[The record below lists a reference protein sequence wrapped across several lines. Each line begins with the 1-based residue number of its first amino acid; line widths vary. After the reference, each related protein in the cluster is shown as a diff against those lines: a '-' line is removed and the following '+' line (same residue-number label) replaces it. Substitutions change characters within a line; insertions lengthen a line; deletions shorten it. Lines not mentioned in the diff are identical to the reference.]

1 MGIYSVPVWRVVKV
15 AITGYHASMRS
26 VGIKILKDKLS
37 EYIRLVA
44 SGETIFVTDRDRIV
58 AELTAPR
65 KFRSPRLADATLAEL
80 VRTGLL
86 RPPTLPPG
94 APFPEI
100 KGVMK
105 LDDVLSDLD
114 DARADR

>member
-1 MGIYSVPVWRVVKV
+1 
-15 AITGYHASMRS
+15 MRS
-26 VGIKILKDKLS
+26 VGIKILKNKLS
-37 EYIRLVA
+37 EYIHLAA

-65 KFRSPRLADATLAEL
+65 EFQGPLLADATLAEL

-86 RPPTLPPG
+86 RTPTLSHGTPL
-94 APFPEI
+94 PEI

>member
-1 MGIYSVPVWRVVKV
+1 MAP
-15 AITGYHASMRS
+15 TDYHAGMRS
-26 VGIKILKDKLS
+26 VGIKILKNKLS

-58 AELTAPR
+58 AELTAP
-65 KFRSPRLADATLAEL
+65 KEFRSPLLADATLAEL

-86 RPPTLPPG
+86 QPPTLSPG
-94 APFPEI
+94 TPLPDI

-105 LDDVLSDLD
+105 LDEVLSDLD
-114 DARADR
+114 DTRADR